1 MKNYLNNIPLRTA
14 LIIPFA
20 FLVVMA
26 IGFVGYVSYANGR
39 LAVNDVASQLR
50 SELTLRIQDHL
61 RQFLKTPHQINQLN
75 ADMLNQGLL
84 NINNPAEME
93 RHFFSQI
100 STFDSVT
107 SIYMG
112 NVDGGVVNSGR
123 DFATNSRYIIVTDDF
138 KSGPLHKIA
147 TTDTGRRM
155 EILATV
161 PNFDARTRPWYFG
174 AVKKGAASWSP
185 VYIIS
190 TGQDMAIA
198 ASQPIYDDQKQL
210 LGVVSTDIFLSH
222 ISHFIKN
229 LKMGQTGIA
238 FIVDATGFLI
248 ASSNDEKPF
257 TKSDTSGVQQRRHAE
272 ESLSPIIRHAARILS
287 GRFNDQDWAN
297 GIQQFDFTVDN
308 QRQLMQV
315 TPLRDGYGLEWT
327 IVVVIPEADFMSKII
342 ANNSASVFVIVV
354 VLVFALAI
362 DIVVT

>member
-26 IGFVGYVSYANGR
+26 IGFVGYVSYVNGR

-61 RQFLKTPHQINQLN
+61 RRFLKTPHQINQLN
-75 ADMLNQGLL
+75 AGMLSQGLL

-112 NVDGGVVNSGR
+112 NVDGGLVNGGR
-123 DFATNSRYIIVTDDF
+123 DIATNSRYIIVTDDF

-161 PNFDARTRPWYFG
+161 PNFDARTRPWYLG

-210 LGVVSTDIFLSH
+210 LGVVSTDIFLSQRK
-222 ISHFIKN
+222 S
-229 LKMGQTGIA
+229 TGIWRGKLRNISA
-238 FIVDATGFLI
+238 NIACSARMATINGFWIRERSLKKHPPENPFGSLAHI
-248 ASSNDEKPF
+248 RTLRVRNVRRPKKKPCRISCFRPEKQTASGGWP
-257 TKSDTSGVQQRRHAE
+257 A
-272 ESLSPIIRHAARILS
+272 LSPII
-287 GRFNDQDWAN
+287 
-297 GIQQFDFTVDN
+297 T
-308 QRQLMQV
+308 
-315 TPLRDGYGLEWT
+315 T
-327 IVVVIPEADFMSKII
+327 IC
-342 ANNSASVFVIVV
+342 
-354 VLVFALAI
+354 
-362 DIVVT
+362 